1 MVRRLGVLLLLLQ
14 SEAGGALNPFWWRK
28 PKPSRIQR
36 LMGSLRSPW
45 RLSARRGHAAAVVA
59 SSSSSSNNNN
69 NNNNNPRQTEGEA
82 LKQKR
87 RRDALLGV
95 TSNLLAGVASAVALI
110 PEASTFALHA
120 GLNPLVG
127 LGSTVVLAA
136 SSGCLGGRPGMVSGT
151 SATAALIVAPLAKSH
166 GHAAMSLAVCLAGA
180 LQFLL
185 GVLRFGKFIRMVP
198 QPVMLGFVN
207 GLAAKVVVAQVPH
220 FQQLDGAW
228 LAG

>member
-45 RLSARRGHAAAVVA
+45 RLSARRGHAAAMVA
-59 SSSSSSNNNN
+59 SSSSSSS

-110 PEASTFALHA
+110 PEPDLR
-120 GLNPLVG
+120 
-127 LGSTVVLAA
+127 AA
-136 SSGCLGGRPGMVSGT
+136 R
-151 SATAALIVAPLAKSH
+151 
-166 GHAAMSLAVCLAGA
+166 
-180 LQFLL
+180 
-185 GVLRFGKFIRMVP
+185 
-198 QPVMLGFVN
+198 
-207 GLAAKVVVAQVPH
+207 
-220 FQQLDGAW
+220 
-228 LAG
+228 